1 MGFAD
6 LHIHTAYSVDGTA
19 TPQAVLK
26 HAAHHTDLDV
36 VAITDHDEIRGALE
50 ARELAGQY
58 AIEVVPG
65 VEITS
70 RDGHILALWVERNI
84 PAGLSAEET
93 IGRIGEQGGLAIAAH
108 PMTRGTSSLSDKTIR
123 RVLNIP
129 DLAAIFIGIETFNA
143 GLLYD
148 RRSNRMARLLA
159 QTLPMAQVA
168 NSDAHTPWMIG
179 AGRTHFPG
187 HRAADLRRALL
198 ERAVKP
204 VIMRDWPGALLAVEW
219 FTFYALRLAGFV
231 LHNPAPERG
240 TMLMRTGLPFPNL
253 RELFEG
259 NNAQVRPG
267 VGSFSQAKARNL

>member
-36 VAITDHDEIRGALE
+36 IAITDHDEIRGALE
-50 ARELAGQY
+50 ARELDGQY

-123 RVLNIP
+123 RALDIP

-148 RRSNRMARLLA
+148 RLSNRRARLLA
-159 QTLPMAQVA
+159 ETLPVAQVA

-179 AGRTHFPG
+179 AGRTSFPG
-187 HRAADLRRALL
+187 HRAADLRQALL
-198 ERAVKP
+198 ERTVKP
-204 VIMRDWPGALLAVEW
+204 VIARDLPGPLLAAEW

-240 TMLMRTGLPFPNL
+240 TMLMRSGLPFPNL
-253 RELFEG
+253 REFFE
-259 NNAQVRPG
+259 PG
-267 VGSFSQAKARNL
+267 YVSANRKMRLLSQARARNL

>member
-26 HAAHHTDLDV
+26 HAAHHTNLDV
-36 VAITDHDEIRGALE
+36 IAITDHDEIRGALE

-65 VEITS
+65 IEVSS

-93 IGRIGEQGGLAIAAH
+93 IGRIGEQDGLAIGAH
-108 PMTRGTSSLSDKTIR
+108 PMSRGASSLSDKTIR
-123 RVLNIP
+123 RVLDTP
-129 DLAAIFIGIETFNA
+129 DLAAIFLGIETFNA

-148 RRSNRMARLLA
+148 RMSNRRARLLA
-159 QTLPMAQVA
+159 QTLPVTQVA

-179 AGRTHFPG
+179 AGRTEFAG

-198 ERAVKP
+198 ERTVKP
-204 VIMRDWPGALLAVEW
+204 VVARDLPGPLLAMEW

-240 TMLMRTGLPFPNL
+240 TVLMRSGLPFPNL
-253 RELFEG
+253 REFFEPSYVAA
-259 NNAQVRPG
+259 NKKMRML
-267 VGSFSQAKARNL
+267 SQARPRNL

>member
-19 TPQAVLK
+19 TPQAILK

-36 VAITDHDEIRGALE
+36 IAITDHDEIRGALE
-50 ARELAGQY
+50 ARDLAAQY

-65 VEITS
+65 VEVSS

-84 PAGLSAEET
+84 PIGLSAEET

-108 PMTRGTSSLSDKTIR
+108 PMARGTSALDAKTIR
-123 RVLNIP
+123 RLLNTP

-143 GLLYD
+143 GLIYG
-148 RRSNRMARLLA
+148 RSSNRASRLLA
-159 QTLPMAQVA
+159 QTLPVAQVA

-179 AGRTHFPG
+179 AGRTEFAG
-187 HRAADLRRALL
+187 HRAADLRHALL
-198 ERAVKP
+198 ERTVKT
-204 VIMRDWPGALLAVEW
+204 VIARDLPGPLLAAEW
-219 FTFYALRLAGFV
+219 FTFYTLRLAGFV

-253 RELFEG
+253 RELFESS
-259 NNAQVRPG
+259 NTQVRPG
-267 VGSFSQAKARNL
+267 AG